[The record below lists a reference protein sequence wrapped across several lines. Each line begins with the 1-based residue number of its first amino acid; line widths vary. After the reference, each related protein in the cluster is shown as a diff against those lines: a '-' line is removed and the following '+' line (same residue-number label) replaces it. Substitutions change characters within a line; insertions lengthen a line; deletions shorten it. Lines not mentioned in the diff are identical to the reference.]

1 METRDEEQRSSNS
14 SEERAGP
21 EQGPGV
27 TPASTQATDADGA
40 TAADAAMPTLP
51 PRVEPGPRPAPGPFT
66 RGARSGPSPLDQVDE
81 DDSCQ
86 LRPVGDVGRLA
97 TDLARLGQLFPV
109 DVRPLPGTDRFQL
122 VSGFRR
128 VARSVSSS
136 RDLGA
141 RAGAR
146 DAVGRGRAAGGARR
160 RSIHAA
166 ASTSEELDEVEA
178 RLEQEGRLSPA
189 ARDMLE
195 KALGPRTTGSLPNRW
210 KARRRSTPTSSPPTL
225 TAAPRRAQPGPVAAR
240 RRVRRAR
247 ARPAGR
253 AAPAAALRCRAGG
266 VPRPGGV
273 LTPWR
278 WTGTVRGCS
287 SC

>member
-51 PRVEPGPRPAPGPFT
+51 PRVEPGPGP
-66 RGARSGPSPLDQVDE
+66 RLDRSPEVEERSVSLDQVDE

-97 TDLARLGQLFPV
+97 MDLARLGQAFPV

-128 VARSVSSS
+128 VAALRFLRRTSV
-136 RDLGA
+136 LA
-141 RAGAR
+141 RVHATLSDEDALLVALAG
-146 DAVGRGRAAGGARR
+146 
-160 RSIHAA
+160 ILHAA
-166 ASTSEELDEVEA
+166 APTSEELDEVEA

-189 ARDMLE
+189 ARDML
-195 KALGPRTTGSLPNRW
+195 G
-210 KARRRSTPTSSPPTL
+210 
-225 TAAPRRAQPGPVAAR
+225 
-240 RRVRRAR
+240 RAR
-247 ARPAGR
+247 ATDDGLAPESVEGEEEIDADELASALTARLGELNQDLALLAPVFDALEPGQR
-253 AAPAAALRCRAGG
+253 AELLQQLRYAAELVAYFDQEE
-266 VPRPGGV
+266 
-273 LTPWR
+273 
-278 WTGTVRGCS
+278 S
-287 SC
+287 